1 MDFAKQIVMTISY
14 KISIILS
21 GLIGFMSIFAGSRV
35 LLGFDTKNYTV
46 LNWLVTYN
54 VLFGFISIVVAYL
67 IWRNNFF
74 IKKAVLF
81 ILASHTFLALYLSFF
96 SETVAL
102 ESIKAMGFRISIWI
116 VIYFLIYKKTS
127 NTKN

>member
-1 MDFAKQIVMTISY
+1 
-14 KISIILS
+14 
-21 GLIGFMSIFAGSRV
+21 MSIFAGSRV